1 MVLQL
6 LDGAKKLKILIAGAS
21 GGIGKFLANEF
32 SKQGFAV
39 YGTYNIH
46 PPQRNLTYQMNK
58 VDITQE
64 SEVEKW
70 INDVADTLGELCF
83 IYCVGLN
90 YNCITH
96 KTETDRWLEVINAN
110 LIGAQ
115 LSLKHTLPLMR
126 KKRYGRVILFS
137 SVVPQIGVPGTSAYS
152 ASKAGLWGLTKTVA
166 IENATYGIT
175 INTVNLGYFDIGMI
189 KDVPTELLNKIINS
203 IPMEKLGDPINIL
216 KTVEYLIA
224 TDYITGSQINLNGGL
239 Y

>member
-1 MVLQL
+1 M
-6 LDGAKKLKILIAGAS
+6 KILFAGAS
-21 GGIGKFLANEF
+21 GGIGKYLAEQF
-32 SKQGFAV
+32 SEKGFEV
-39 YGTYNIH
+39 FGTYNSH
-46 PPQRNLTYQMNK
+46 PPKQNLKYKMDK
-58 VDITQE
+58 VDVTKE
-64 SEVEKW
+64 SEIEEW
-70 INDVADTLGELCF
+70 INNVANCLDELSF

-96 KTETDRWLEVINAN
+96 KAETDKWLEVINTN

-115 LSLKHTLPLMR
+115 LSLKHILPLMR
-126 KKRYGRVILFS
+126 NKRYGRIILFS

-152 ASKAGLWGLTKTVA
+152 SSKAGLWGLTKTVA
-166 IENATYGIT
+166 IENASYGIT

-189 KDVPTELLNKIINS
+189 KDVPTDLLNKIINS
-203 IPMEKLGDPINIL
+203 IPIGRLGDPVNIL

>member
-21 GGIGKFLANEF
+21 GGIGEFLANEF

-39 YGTYNIH
+39 YGTYNTN
-46 PPQRNLTYQMNK
+46 PPKINLTYQMDK
-58 VDITQE
+58 VNVTKE
-64 SEVEKW
+64 SEVKKW
-70 INDVADTLGELCF
+70 INDVADTLDEICL
-83 IYCVGLN
+83 IYCVGSN

-96 KTETDRWLEVINAN
+96 KAETDKWLEVINTN

-115 LSLKHTLPLMR
+115 LSLKHILPLMR
-126 KKRYGRVILFS
+126 NKRYGRIILFS

-152 ASKAGLWGLTKTVA
+152 SSKAGLWGLTKTVA

-189 KDVPTELLNKIINS
+189 KDVPTDLLNKIINS
-203 IPMEKLGDPINIL
+203 IPIGKLGDPVNIL

>member
-1 MVLQL
+1 M
-6 LDGAKKLKILIAGAS
+6 KILIAGAS
-21 GGIGKFLANEF
+21 GGIGKYLAEQF
-32 SKQGFAV
+32 SEKGFEV
-39 YGTYNIH
+39 FGTYNSH
-46 PPQRNLTYQMNK
+46 PPKQNLKYKMDK
-58 VDITQE
+58 VDVTKE
-64 SEVEKW
+64 SEIEEW
-70 INDVADTLGELCF
+70 INNVANCSDELSF

-96 KTETDRWLEVINAN
+96 KAETDKWLEVINTN

-115 LSLKHTLPLMR
+115 LSLKHILPLMR
-126 KKRYGRVILFS
+126 NKRYGRIILFS

-152 ASKAGLWGLTKTVA
+152 SSKAGLWGLTKTVA

-189 KDVPTELLNKIINS
+189 KDVPTDLLNKIINS
-203 IPMEKLGDPINIL
+203 IPIGRLGDPVNIL

>member
-21 GGIGKFLANEF
+21 GGIGEFLANEF

-46 PPQRNLTYQMNK
+46 PPQRNLTYQMDK

-70 INDVADTLGELCF
+70 INDVADTLDELCF

-115 LSLKHTLPLMR
+115 FVIKHILPLMR
-126 KKRYGRVILFS
+126 EKKYGRIILFS

-175 INTVNLGYFDIGMI
+175 INTVNLGYFNIGMI
-189 KDVPTELLNKIINS
+189 KDVPTELLDKIINS

-216 KTVEYLIA
+216 KTVEYLIS

>member
-1 MVLQL
+1 M
-6 LDGAKKLKILIAGAS
+6 KILIAGAS
-21 GGIGKFLANEF
+21 GGIGKYLAEQF
-32 SKQGFAV
+32 SEKGFEV
-39 YGTYNIH
+39 FGTYNSH
-46 PPQRNLTYQMNK
+46 PPKQNLKYKMDK
-58 VDITQE
+58 VDVTKEPEIE
-64 SEVEKW
+64 EW
-70 INDVADTLGELCF
+70 INNVANCSDELSF

-96 KTETDRWLEVINAN
+96 KAETDKWLEVINAN

-115 LSLKHTLPLMR
+115 LSLKHILPLMR
-126 KKRYGRVILFS
+126 NKRYGRIILFS

-152 ASKAGLWGLTKTVA
+152 SSKAGLWGLTKTVA

-189 KDVPTELLNKIINS
+189 KDVPTDLLNKIINS
-203 IPMEKLGDPINIL
+203 IPIGRLGDPVNIL

>member
-1 MVLQL
+1 M
-6 LDGAKKLKILIAGAS
+6 KILIAGAS
-21 GGIGKFLANEF
+21 GGIGKYLAEQF
-32 SKQGFAV
+32 SEKGFEV
-39 YGTYNIH
+39 FGTYNSH
-46 PPQRNLTYQMNK
+46 PPKQNLKYKMDK
-58 VDITQE
+58 VDVTKEPEIE
-64 SEVEKW
+64 EW
-70 INDVADTLGELCF
+70 INNVANCSDELSF

-96 KTETDRWLEVINAN
+96 KAETDKWLEVINTN

-115 LSLKHTLPLMR
+115 LSLKHILPLMR
-126 KKRYGRVILFS
+126 NKRYGRIILFS

-152 ASKAGLWGLTKTVA
+152 SSKAGLWGLTKTVA

-189 KDVPTELLNKIINS
+189 KDVPTDLLNKIINS
-203 IPMEKLGDPINIL
+203 IPIGKLGDPVNIL

>member
-1 MVLQL
+1 M
-6 LDGAKKLKILIAGAS
+6 KILIAGAS
-21 GGIGKFLANEF
+21 GGIGKYLAEQF
-32 SKQGFAV
+32 SEKGFEV
-39 YGTYNIH
+39 FGTYNSH
-46 PPQRNLTYQMNK
+46 PPKQNLKYKMDK
-58 VDITQE
+58 VDVTKEPEIE
-64 SEVEKW
+64 EW
-70 INDVADTLGELCF
+70 INNVANCSDELSF

-96 KTETDRWLEVINAN
+96 KAETDKWLEVINTN

-115 LSLKHTLPLMR
+115 LSLKHILPLMR
-126 KKRYGRVILFS
+126 NKRYGRIILFS
-137 SVVPQIGVPGTSAYS
+137 SVVPQIGVSGTSAYS
-152 ASKAGLWGLTKTVA
+152 SSKAGLWGLTKTVA

-189 KDVPTELLNKIINS
+189 KDVPTDLLNKIINS
-203 IPMEKLGDPINIL
+203 IPIGKLGDPVNIL

>member
-1 MVLQL
+1 
-6 LDGAKKLKILIAGAS
+6 LKILIAGAS
-21 GGIGKFLANEF
+21 GGIGKYLAEQF
-32 SKQGFAV
+32 SEKGFEV
-39 YGTYNIH
+39 FGTYNSH
-46 PPQRNLTYQMNK
+46 PPKQNLKYKMDK
-58 VDITQE
+58 VDVTKE
-64 SEVEKW
+64 SEIEEW
-70 INDVADTLGELCF
+70 INNVANCSDELSF

-96 KTETDRWLEVINAN
+96 KAETDKWLEVINTN

-115 LSLKHTLPLMR
+115 LSLKHILPLMR
-126 KKRYGRVILFS
+126 NKRYGRIILFS

-152 ASKAGLWGLTKTVA
+152 SSKAGLWGLTKTVA

-189 KDVPTELLNKIINS
+189 KDVPTDLLNKIINS
-203 IPMEKLGDPINIL
+203 IPIGKLGDPVNIL

>member
-1 MVLQL
+1 
-6 LDGAKKLKILIAGAS
+6 LKILIAGAS
-21 GGIGKFLANEF
+21 GGIGKYLAEQF
-32 SKQGFAV
+32 SEKGFEV
-39 YGTYNIH
+39 FGTYNSH
-46 PPQRNLTYQMNK
+46 PPKQNLKYKMDK
-58 VDITQE
+58 VDVTKEPEIE
-64 SEVEKW
+64 EW
-70 INDVADTLGELCF
+70 INNVANCSDELSF

-96 KTETDRWLEVINAN
+96 KAETDKWLEVINTN

-115 LSLKHTLPLMR
+115 LSLKHILPLMR
-126 KKRYGRVILFS
+126 NKRYGRIILFS

-152 ASKAGLWGLTKTVA
+152 SSKAGLWGLTKTVA

-189 KDVPTELLNKIINS
+189 KDVPTDLLNKIINS
-203 IPMEKLGDPINIL
+203 IPIGKLGDPVNIL

>member
-1 MVLQL
+1 
-6 LDGAKKLKILIAGAS
+6 LKILIAGAS
-21 GGIGKFLANEF
+21 GGIGKYLAEQF
-32 SKQGFAV
+32 SEKGFEV
-39 YGTYNIH
+39 FGTYNSH
-46 PPQRNLTYQMNK
+46 PPKQNLKYKMDK
-58 VDITQE
+58 VDVTKE
-64 SEVEKW
+64 SEIEEW
-70 INDVADTLGELCF
+70 INNVANCSDELSF

-96 KTETDRWLEVINAN
+96 KAETDKWLEVINTN

-115 LSLKHTLPLMR
+115 LSLKHILPLMR
-126 KKRYGRVILFS
+126 NKRYGRIILFS

-152 ASKAGLWGLTKTVA
+152 SSKAGLWGLTKTVA

-189 KDVPTELLNKIINS
+189 KDVPTDLLNKIINS
-203 IPMEKLGDPINIL
+203 IPIGRLGDPVNIL

>member
-1 MVLQL
+1 M
-6 LDGAKKLKILIAGAS
+6 KILIAGAS
-21 GGIGKFLANEF
+21 GGIGKYLAEQF
-32 SKQGFAV
+32 SEKGFEV
-39 YGTYNIH
+39 FGTYNSH
-46 PPQRNLTYQMNK
+46 PPKQNLKYKMDK
-58 VDITQE
+58 VDVTKEPEIE
-64 SEVEKW
+64 EW
-70 INDVADTLGELCF
+70 INNVANCSDELSF

-96 KTETDRWLEVINAN
+96 KAETDKWLEVINTN

-115 LSLKHTLPLMR
+115 LSLKHILPLMR
-126 KKRYGRVILFS
+126 NKRYGRIILFS
-137 SVVPQIGVPGTSAYS
+137 SVVPQIGVSGTSAYS

-189 KDVPTELLNKIINS
+189 KDVPTDLLNKIINS
-203 IPMEKLGDPINIL
+203 IPIGKLGDPVNIL

>member
-1 MVLQL
+1 M
-6 LDGAKKLKILIAGAS
+6 KILIAGAS
-21 GGIGKFLANEF
+21 GGIGKYLAEQF
-32 SKQGFAV
+32 SEKGFEV
-39 YGTYNIH
+39 FGTYNSH
-46 PPQRNLTYQMNK
+46 PPKQNLKYKMDK
-58 VDITQE
+58 VDVTKEPEIE
-64 SEVEKW
+64 EW
-70 INDVADTLGELCF
+70 INNVANCSDELSF

-96 KTETDRWLEVINAN
+96 KAETDKWLEVINTN

-115 LSLKHTLPLMR
+115 LSLKHILPLMR
-126 KKRYGRVILFS
+126 NKRYGRIILFS

-152 ASKAGLWGLTKTVA
+152 SSKAGLWGLTKTVA

-189 KDVPTELLNKIINS
+189 KDVPTELLNKIINT

-216 KTVEYLIA
+216 QTVEYLIA

>member
-39 YGTYNIH
+39 YGTYNTH
-46 PPQRNLTYQMNK
+46 PPQRNLTYQMDK

-64 SEVEKW
+64 YEVEKW
-70 INDVADTLGELCF
+70 INDVADTLDELCF

-96 KTETDRWLEVINAN
+96 KTETDRWLEVIKAN

-115 LSLKHTLPLMR
+115 FAVKHILPLMR
-126 KKRYGRVILFS
+126 EKRYGRIILFS

>member
-1 MVLQL
+1 M
-6 LDGAKKLKILIAGAS
+6 KILIAGAS
-21 GGIGKFLANEF
+21 GGIGKYLAEQF
-32 SKQGFAV
+32 SEKGFEV
-39 YGTYNIH
+39 FGTYNSH
-46 PPQRNLTYQMNK
+46 PPKQNLKYKMDK
-58 VDITQE
+58 VDVTKEPEIE
-64 SEVEKW
+64 EW
-70 INDVADTLGELCF
+70 INNVANCSDELSF

-96 KTETDRWLEVINAN
+96 KAETDKWLEVINTN

-115 LSLKHTLPLMR
+115 LSLKHILPLMR
-126 KKRYGRVILFS
+126 NKRYGRIILFS

-152 ASKAGLWGLTKTVA
+152 SSKAGLWGLTKTVA

-189 KDVPTELLNKIINS
+189 KDVPTDLLNKIINS
-203 IPMEKLGDPINIL
+203 IPIGRLGDPVNIL

>member
-1 MVLQL
+1 M
-6 LDGAKKLKILIAGAS
+6 KILIAGAS
-21 GGIGKFLANEF
+21 GGIGKYLAEQF
-32 SKQGFAV
+32 SEKGFEV
-39 YGTYNIH
+39 FGTYNSH
-46 PPQRNLTYQMNK
+46 PPKQNLKYKMDK
-58 VDITQE
+58 VDVTKE
-64 SEVEKW
+64 SEIEEW
-70 INDVADTLGELCF
+70 INNVANCSDELSF

-96 KTETDRWLEVINAN
+96 KAETDKWLEVINTN

-115 LSLKHTLPLMR
+115 LSLKHILPLMR
-126 KKRYGRVILFS
+126 NKRYGRIILFS

-152 ASKAGLWGLTKTVA
+152 SSKAGLWGLTKTVA

-189 KDVPTELLNKIINS
+189 KDVPTDLLNKIINS
-203 IPMEKLGDPINIL
+203 IPIGKLGDLVNIL

>member
-1 MVLQL
+1 
-6 LDGAKKLKILIAGAS
+6 LKILIAGAS
-21 GGIGKFLANEF
+21 GGIGKYLAEQF
-32 SKQGFAV
+32 SEKGFEV
-39 YGTYNIH
+39 FGTYNSH
-46 PPQRNLTYQMNK
+46 PPKQNLKYKMDK
-58 VDITQE
+58 VDVTKE
-64 SEVEKW
+64 SEIEEW
-70 INDVADTLGELCF
+70 INNVANCSDELSF

-96 KTETDRWLEVINAN
+96 KAETDKWLEVINTN

-115 LSLKHTLPLMR
+115 LSLKHILPLMR
-126 KKRYGRVILFS
+126 NKRYGRIILFS

-152 ASKAGLWGLTKTVA
+152 SSKAGSWGLTKTVA

-189 KDVPTELLNKIINS
+189 KDVPTDLLNKIINS
-203 IPMEKLGDPINIL
+203 IPIGRLGDPVNIL

>member
-1 MVLQL
+1 
-6 LDGAKKLKILIAGAS
+6 LKILIAGAS
-21 GGIGKFLANEF
+21 GGIGKFLANEL

-39 YGTYNIH
+39 YGTYNTH
-46 PPQRNLTYQMNK
+46 PPKMNLTYQMDK
-58 VDITQE
+58 VDVTKE

-70 INDVADTLGELCF
+70 INDVADALDEICF

-90 YNCITH
+90 YNCIIH
-96 KTETDRWLEVINAN
+96 KAETDKWLEVINTN

-115 LSLKHTLPLMR
+115 FALKHILPLMR
-126 KKRYGRVILFS
+126 EKKYGRIILFS

-152 ASKAGLWGLTKTVA
+152 ASKAGLWGLSKTVA

-189 KDVPTELLNKIINS
+189 KDVPTELLNNIINS

>member
-1 MVLQL
+1 
-6 LDGAKKLKILIAGAS
+6 LKILIAGAS
-21 GGIGKFLANEF
+21 GGIGKYLAEQF
-32 SKQGFAV
+32 SEKGFEV
-39 YGTYNIH
+39 FGTYNSH
-46 PPQRNLTYQMNK
+46 PPKQNLKYKMDK
-58 VDITQE
+58 VDVTKEPEIE
-64 SEVEKW
+64 EW
-70 INDVADTLGELCF
+70 INNVANCSDELSF

-96 KTETDRWLEVINAN
+96 KAETDKWLEVINTN

-115 LSLKHTLPLMR
+115 LSLKHILPLMR
-126 KKRYGRVILFS
+126 NKRYGRIILFS

-152 ASKAGLWGLTKTVA
+152 SSKAGLWGLTKTVA

-189 KDVPTELLNKIINS
+189 KDVPTDLLNKIINS
-203 IPMEKLGDPINIL
+203 IPIGRLGDPVNIL

>member
-1 MVLQL
+1 
-6 LDGAKKLKILIAGAS
+6 LKILIAGAS
-21 GGIGKFLANEF
+21 GGIGKYLAEQF
-32 SKQGFAV
+32 SEKGFEV
-39 YGTYNIH
+39 FGTYNSH
-46 PPQRNLTYQMNK
+46 PPKQNLKYKMDK
-58 VDITQE
+58 VDVTKE
-64 SEVEKW
+64 SEIEEW
-70 INDVADTLGELCF
+70 INNVANCSDELSF

-96 KTETDRWLEVINAN
+96 KAETDKWLEVINAN

-115 LSLKHTLPLMR
+115 LSLKHILPLMR
-126 KKRYGRVILFS
+126 NKRYGRIILFS

-152 ASKAGLWGLTKTVA
+152 SSKAGLWGLTKTVA

-189 KDVPTELLNKIINS
+189 KDVPTDLLNKIINS
-203 IPMEKLGDPINIL
+203 IPIGRLGDPVNIL

>member
-1 MVLQL
+1 
-6 LDGAKKLKILIAGAS
+6 LKILIAGAS
-21 GGIGKFLANEF
+21 GGIGKYLAEQF
-32 SKQGFAV
+32 SEKGFEV
-39 YGTYNIH
+39 FGTYNSH
-46 PPQRNLTYQMNK
+46 PPKQNLKYKMDK
-58 VDITQE
+58 VDVTKEPEIE
-64 SEVEKW
+64 EW
-70 INDVADTLGELCF
+70 INNVANCSDELSF

-96 KTETDRWLEVINAN
+96 KAETDKWLEVINTN

-115 LSLKHTLPLMR
+115 LSLKHILPLMR
-126 KKRYGRVILFS
+126 NKRYGRIILFS
-137 SVVPQIGVPGTSAYS
+137 SVVPQIGVSGTSAYS
-152 ASKAGLWGLTKTVA
+152 SSKAGLWGLTKTVA

-189 KDVPTELLNKIINS
+189 KDVPTDLLNKIINS
-203 IPMEKLGDPINIL
+203 IPIGKLGDPVNIL